1 MEVFLEINP
10 PTITTQ
16 EHKVRVVNGRPMF
29 YDTARLK
36 MARNTFEYPALTSFC
51 LLILS
56 ELQHAGQDRC

>member
-1 MEVFLEINP
+1 MEFFLEINP

-36 MARNTFEYPALTSFC
+36 MARNTFEYDQQLGGW
-51 LLILS
+51 
-56 ELQHAGQDRC
+56 QW